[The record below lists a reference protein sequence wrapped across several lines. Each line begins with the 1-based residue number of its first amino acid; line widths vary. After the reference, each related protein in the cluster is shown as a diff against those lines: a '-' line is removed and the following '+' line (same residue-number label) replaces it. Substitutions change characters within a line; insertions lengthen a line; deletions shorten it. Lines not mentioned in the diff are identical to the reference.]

1 MDGVGDRVRDVVW
14 IAATNHPEQIDS
26 ALLRGGRFT
35 EKVRFIKPSVGTLA
49 VFVADWLR
57 DRNVQLAGDL
67 HADAIASVIGNESI
81 ANVEAVLQAA
91 VNRAVARK
99 DAAMAISEADVK
111 QAMDLVLTE
120 T

>member
-1 MDGVGDRVRDVVW
+1 
-14 IAATNHPEQIDS
+14 
-26 ALLRGGRFT
+26 
-35 EKVRFIKPSVGTLA
+35 
-49 VFVADWLR
+49 
-57 DRNVQLAGDL
+57 
-67 HADAIASVIGNESI
+67 
-81 ANVEAVLQAA
+81 VLQAA